1 MNNNNIIF
9 NNLVIKKELS
19 ENFILNKFNINLKE
33 KNLFEIHEI

>member
-19 ENFILNKFNINLKE
+19 DNFILNKFNINLKE

>member
-19 ENFILNKFNINLKE
+19 DNFILNKFNINLKE
-33 KNLFEIHEI
+33 KNLFEIHKI